1 MKYVFLLMRDTMRE
15 EHGGTT
21 KNKMSCMINKYF
33 KENLELGKQKTVH

>member
-21 KNKMSCMINKYF
+21 KNKMVLYDQQV
-33 KENLELGKQKTVH
+33 L